1 MTGFCPYKKGLLKES
16 ECHYD
21 GYCSE
26 CPHNTK
32 DDTISRRVAIETLET
47 VGYDFSDSGLSEIEL
62 EEVCEAVGDVRQDM
76 INRIKRVPPAQ
87 PTFELLSMEKFVE
100 EISPTTPDTIAKWL
114 DLARHIYGMGYVICR
129 K

>member
-1 MTGFCPYKKGLLKES
+1 MTGFCPHKKGPLKES

-32 DDTISRRVAIETLET
+32 DDTISRQAVLALARDLTFEGI
-47 VGYDFSDSGLSEIEL
+47 DEL
-62 EEVCEAVGDVRQDM
+62 KYYKYRCIDPNDVQEL
-76 INRIKRVPPAQ
+76 PSAQ
-87 PTFELLSMEKFVE
+87 PTFEPLSMEEFVE
-100 EISPTTPDTIAKWL
+100 EISPTTPDTIVKWL
-114 DLARHIYGMGYVICR
+114 DLAWHIYGMGYRICR